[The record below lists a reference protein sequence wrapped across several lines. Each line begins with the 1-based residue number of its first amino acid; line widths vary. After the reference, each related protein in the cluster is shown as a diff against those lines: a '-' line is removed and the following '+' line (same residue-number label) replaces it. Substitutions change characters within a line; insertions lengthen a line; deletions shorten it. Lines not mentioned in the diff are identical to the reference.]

1 MNREF
6 RWQTL
11 VGVLVGLLFG
21 FFTASP
27 PAVGQEAPEPLTLRR
42 AVELALERAPQLAA
56 VRAEQEGERAS
67 ARLAQD
73 VYHPSAWITTSPGY
87 TYGMPATVAGHVPS
101 VVGIEFRQTVYDP
114 YRRSAV
120 YQAEA
125 RATGMEGTVARSCQD
140 TVERALT
147 VYAHSWVDQA
157 VTDTAKRRL
166 DAAEAIRRRVEA
178 LAAEGRQTELDLER
192 ARLQAA
198 RARQK
203 LLNAESDR
211 DLDLLELK
219 RLIGWPASAP
229 LVLAADP
236 DLAVPELSSA
246 ENLTAARASDPE
258 LQSLAREVELL
269 GHSARLENKRFAPII
284 EASASYQRLSKY
296 NDFDKYYVTFT
307 PDSVA
312 VGVSIAI
319 PVFTGGRFEDGR
331 DRARARLAQAQ
342 AQRDARESDLEI
354 AVRRAEASVARATAE
369 KSLTRRSQGIEE
381 QALSALQL
389 LVREGRSELADLDDR
404 QMVLADADEDAA
416 RAALSSLLER
426 ARLLSL
432 RGELPRALLGIDPPC
447 MMAEAGSASR

>member
-1 MNREF
+1 MNREI
-6 RWQTL
+6 RWSPF

-21 FFTASP
+21 FFVASS
-27 PAVGQEAPEPLTLRR
+27 PALSQEAPEPLTLRR
-42 AVELALERAPQLAA
+42 AVELTLERAPQLAA
-56 VRAEQEGERAS
+56 VRAEQEGEQAS

-73 VYHPSAWITTSPGY
+73 AYHPSAWITTSPGY

-101 VVGIEFRQTVYDP
+101 VVGIEFRQTIYDP

-125 RATGMEGTVARSCQD
+125 RASGMEGTVARSCQD
-140 TVERALT
+140 TIERALT

-157 VTDTAKRRL
+157 VAESAKRRL
-166 DAAEAIRRRVEA
+166 DAAETIRKRVEA
-178 LAAEGRQTELDLER
+178 LAGEGRRTELDLER

-211 DLDLLELK
+211 DLDQLELK

-229 LVLAADP
+229 LQLAADP

-246 ENLTAARASDPE
+246 ENLAAARASDPE

-269 GHSARLENKRFAPII
+269 GHSARLENKRYAPII

-331 DRARARLAQAQ
+331 DRARARLEQAE
-342 AQRDARESDLEI
+342 AQRAARESDLEI
-354 AVRRAEASVARATAE
+354 AVRRTEASVARAKAE

-381 QALSALQL
+381 QALAALQM
-389 LVREGRSELADLDDR
+389 LVREGRSELSDLDDR
-404 QMVLADADEDAA
+404 QMVLADADEDAT
-416 RAALSSLLER
+416 RAALNSLLER

-432 RGELPRALLGIDPPC
+432 RGELAKALLGADPPC
-447 MMAEAGSASR
+447 MLATEGGRR

>member
-1 MNREF
+1 MNEIRS
-6 RWQTL
+6 RNL
-11 VGVLVGLLFG
+11 LGIVLSSFYGIVVASSSLL
-21 FFTASP
+21 
-27 PAVGQEAPEPLTLRR
+27 GQAEPPEPLTLRR

-56 VRAEQEGERAS
+56 VRAEQDGERAS

-73 VYHPSAWITTSPGY
+73 GYHPSAWVTTSPGY
-87 TYGMPATVAGHVPS
+87 TYGMPATIVGHVPS
-101 VVGIEFRQTVYDP
+101 IVGVEFRQTIYDP

-125 RATGMEGTVARSCQD
+125 LASGMDGTVARSCQD
-140 TVERALT
+140 TVEQALQ
-147 VYAHSWVDQA
+147 VYARCWVDQA
-157 VTDTAKRRL
+157 LTETARRRV
-166 DAAEAIRRRVEA
+166 DAAEAIRQRTEA

-192 ARLQAA
+192 ARLTAA

-219 RLIGWPASAP
+219 RLIGWPGSAP
-229 LVLAADP
+229 LTLAADP
-236 DLAVPELSSA
+236 DAALPELTSS
-246 ENLTAARASDPE
+246 ENLTAARAADPQ
-258 LQSLAREVELL
+258 LRSLAREVELL
-269 GHSARLENKRFAPII
+269 GHSARLENKRFAPIV
-284 EASASYQRLSKY
+284 EASASYQRLGKY

-319 PVFTGGRFEDGR
+319 PVLTGGRFEDGR
-331 DRARARLAQAQ
+331 DRARARLEQAE
-342 AQRDARESDLEI
+342 AQRAARESDLEM
-354 AVRRAEASVARATAE
+354 AVRRAEASVARTTAE

-389 LVREGRSELADLDDR
+389 LVREGRSELSDLDDR
-404 QMVLADADEDAA
+404 QIVLADADEEAS
-416 RAALSSLLER
+416 RAALNSLLER

-432 RGELPRALLGIDPPC
+432 RGELARSLLGADPPC
-447 MMAEAGSASR
+447 LMGSENR

>member
-1 MNREF
+1 MNEIRS
-6 RWQTL
+6 RNL
-11 VGVLVGLLFG
+11 VGVVLFYLLVV
-21 FFTASP
+21 ASAP
-27 PAVGQEAPEPLTLRR
+27 VLGQADAAEPLTLRR

-56 VRAEQEGERAS
+56 VRAEQDGERAS

-73 VYHPSAWITTSPGY
+73 AYHPSAWVTTSPGY

-101 VVGIEFRQTVYDP
+101 VFGIEFRQTIYDP
-114 YRRSAV
+114 YRRSEV

-125 RATGMEGTVARSCQD
+125 RALGMDGTAARSCQD
-140 TVERALT
+140 TVEQALA
-147 VYAHSWVDQA
+147 VYARCWVDQA
-157 VTDTAKRRL
+157 LADTAKRRV
-166 DAAEAIRRRVEA
+166 DAAEAIRQRTEA

-219 RLIGWPASAP
+219 RLIGWPGSAP
-229 LVLAADP
+229 LALAADP
-236 DLAVPELSSA
+236 DVALPELTSS
-246 ENLTAARASDPE
+246 ENLTAARAADPQ
-258 LQSLAREVELL
+258 LRSLSREVELL
-269 GHSARLENKRFAPII
+269 GHSARLENKRFAPIV
-284 EASASYQRLSKY
+284 EASAQYQRLAKY

-319 PVFTGGRFEDGR
+319 PVFTGNRFEDGR
-331 DRARARLAQAQ
+331 DRARARLEQAE
-342 AQRDARESDLEI
+342 AQRAARESDLEM
-354 AVRRAEASVARATAE
+354 AVRRAEASVARTTAE

-389 LVREGRSELADLDDR
+389 LVREGRSELSDLDDR
-404 QMVLADADEDAA
+404 QIVLADADEEAS
-416 RAALSSLLER
+416 RADLNSLLER

-432 RGELPRALLGIDPPC
+432 RGELARSLLGADPPC
-447 MMAEAGSASR
+447 LKESETR

>member
-1 MNREF
+1 MNKEIRY
-6 RWQTL
+6 RTL
-11 VGVLVGLLFG
+11 VGVLLSSLVA
-21 FFTASP
+21 ASP
-27 PAVGQEAPEPLTLRR
+27 VLGQAETTEPLTLRK

-56 VRAEQEGERAS
+56 VRAEQDGERAS

-73 VYHPSAWITTSPGY
+73 AYHPSAWITTSPGY

-101 VVGIEFRQTVYDP
+101 VVGIEVRQTIYDP
-114 YRRSAV
+114 YRRSAIF
-120 YQAEA
+120 QAEA
-125 RATGMEGTVARSCQD
+125 QASGMDGTVARSCQD
-140 TVERALT
+140 TVEKALE
-147 VYAHSWVDQA
+147 VYARCWVDQA
-157 VTDTAKRRL
+157 LTDTAKRRV
-166 DAAEAIRRRVEA
+166 DAAETIRKRVEA
-178 LAAEGRQTELDLER
+178 LAAEGRETDLDLER

-219 RLIGWPASAP
+219 RLIGWPGSAP
-229 LVLAADP
+229 LTLAADP
-236 DLAVPELSSA
+236 DVAVPELTSA
-246 ENLTAARASDPE
+246 ENLTAARAADPE
-258 LQSLAREVELL
+258 LRSLSREVELL
-269 GHSARLENKRFAPII
+269 GHSARLENKRYAPII

-331 DRARARLAQAQ
+331 DRARARLEQVE
-342 AQRDARESDLEI
+342 AQRAARESDLELS
-354 AVRRAEASVARATAE
+354 VRRAEASVARSTAE
-369 KSLTRRSQGIEE
+369 KSLSRRSQGIEE

-389 LVREGRSELADLDDR
+389 LVREGRSELSDLDDR
-404 QMVLADADEDAA
+404 QIVLADADEEAS
-416 RAALSSLLER
+416 RAALNAVLER

-432 RGELPRALLGIDPPC
+432 RGELARALLGADPPC
-447 MMAEAGSASR
+447 LMPQGEAGSR

>member
-1 MNREF
+1 MNNEI
-6 RWQTL
+6 RWRVF
-11 VGVLVGLLFG
+11 VGVLVGVLLG
-21 FFTASP
+21 ILVASP
-27 PAVGQEAPEPLTLRR
+27 PLLGQAEASEPLTLRR

-56 VRAEQEGERAS
+56 VRAEQDGERAS

-73 VYHPSAWITTSPGY
+73 AYHPSAWITTSPGY

-120 YQAEA
+120 YQAQA
-125 RATGMEGTVARSCQD
+125 RASSMDGTVARSCQD
-140 TVERALT
+140 TVQQALE
-147 VYAHSWVDQA
+147 VYARCWVDQA
-157 VTDTAKRRL
+157 LAETSKRRV
-166 DAAEAIRRRVEA
+166 DAAEAIRQRTEA
-178 LAAEGRQTELDLER
+178 LAAEGRETELDLER

-219 RLIGWPASAP
+219 RLIGWPGSAP
-229 LVLAADP
+229 LTLAADP
-236 DLAVPELSSA
+236 DLAVPDFTSS
-246 ENLTAARASDPE
+246 ENLAAARAADPQ
-258 LQSLAREVELL
+258 LRSLSREVELL
-269 GHSARLENKRFAPII
+269 GQSARVENKRFAPIV

-319 PVFTGGRFEDGR
+319 PIFTGGRFEDGR
-331 DRARARLAQAQ
+331 DRARARLDQAE
-342 AQRDARESDLEI
+342 AQRAARESDLEL
-354 AVRRAEASVARATAE
+354 AVRRSEASVARTTAE

-389 LVREGRSELADLDDR
+389 LVREGRSELSDLDDR
-404 QMVLADADEDAA
+404 QIVLADVDEEAS
-416 RAALSSLLER
+416 RAALNSLLER

-432 RGELPRALLGIDPPC
+432 RGELARSVLGADPPC
-447 MMAEAGSASR
+447 LGGSEDGKR

>member
-56 VRAEQEGERAS
+56 VRAEQEGEQAS